1 MVTQIF
7 PQGSALAHL
16 PFFGRGS
23 TQCKGPLSRQM
34 ASRSAKPTSNLRGAK
49 VVPAVVMP
57 PQAHRELPGKQ
68 SKTKQSKT
76 QGSVGSTL
84 SKATLLQPPESVNK
98 QTNKQTGSGSRRS
111 FALLREEPALP

>member
-34 ASRSAKPTSNLRGAK
+34 ASRSAKPTSNLRVRK
-49 VVPAVVMP
+49 SFLRWSCH
-57 PQAHRELPGKQ
+57 HRH
-68 SKTKQSKT
+68 
-76 QGSVGSTL
+76 
-84 SKATLLQPPESVNK
+84 
-98 QTNKQTGSGSRRS
+98 TGSCQ
-111 FALLREEPALP
+111 ANKAKQNKAKLRVA